1 MLKGGSLA
9 IEGCEPCQVGNQ
21 AALSGYLD
29 VPRVRLPGAGA
40 AVNAC
45 KITFDLLVYGLI

>member
-29 VPRVRLPGAGA
+29 VPRVRLSGAGA

-45 KITFDLLVYGLI
+45 KGMLDLLVYGLI